1 MVLFLMGC
9 SKDKQLCDTIQ
20 NKEENSGVYYFYF
33 RTNYYNN
40 PQMNQIGG
48 AGINSQYASGKVS
61 EEVYNQYDI
70 GDQYCY

>member
-1 MVLFLMGC
+1 MGC

-20 NKEENSGVYYFYF
+20 NKEKISGVYYFYF

-40 PQMNQIGG
+40 PQMNQISG